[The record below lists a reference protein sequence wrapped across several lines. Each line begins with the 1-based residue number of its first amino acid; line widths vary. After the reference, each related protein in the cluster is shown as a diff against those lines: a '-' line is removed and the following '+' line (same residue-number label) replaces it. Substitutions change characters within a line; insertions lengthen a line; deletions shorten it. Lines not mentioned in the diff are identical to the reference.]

1 MKRRKRV
8 DTKME
13 TKHHVSQEK
22 NHRNHPISP
31 SYLTKSKQ
39 VYQLAKKMTII
50 SKALA
55 YIGMLLGIVSL
66 YYFPYVLGAIG
77 IILGFI
83 SMKLGEITLSSWA
96 IAVCSLSIILS
107 VFVVPIL

>member
-1 MKRRKRV
+1 
-8 DTKME
+8 ME

-22 NHRNHPISP
+22 NHRDHQISP

-39 VYQLAKKMTII
+39 AYQSAKKMTII

-55 YIGMLLGIVSL
+55 YIGMLLGVVSL
-66 YYFPYVLGAIG
+66 FYFPYVLGAIG
-77 IILGFI
+77 ILLGFI
-83 SMKLGEITLSSWA
+83 SMKLGEITLSAWA
-96 IAVCSLSIILS
+96 IAICALSIILS